1 MEDKEI
7 AGGVPETLR
16 KNLDW
21 YIANQGELSRTHNG
35 KILLIVNQALVR
47 AFDSMEEA
55 YRAAIRDYQPG
66 TFTLQPCS
74 PDPDSYTL
82 TLYSPAFSL
91 ME

>member
-7 AGGVPETLR
+7 AAGIPETLR

-21 YIANQGELSRTHNG
+21 YIANQEELSRAYNG

-55 YRAAIRDYQPG
+55 YSVASRDYKPG
-66 TFTLQPCS
+66 TFTLATLFSRCRQLHVNALQPRI
-74 PDPDSYTL
+74 
-82 TLYSPAFSL
+82 
-91 ME
+91 